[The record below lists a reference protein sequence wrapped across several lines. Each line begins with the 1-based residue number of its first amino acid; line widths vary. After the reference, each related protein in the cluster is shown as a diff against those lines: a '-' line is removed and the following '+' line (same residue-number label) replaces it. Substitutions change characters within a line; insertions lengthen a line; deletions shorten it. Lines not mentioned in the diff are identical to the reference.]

1 MQSTAINDID
11 FAHADKL
18 GNRLL
23 TELDRFRETAPVIWS
38 DSAGAWIVTRHEDVV
53 EALTGKY
60 PLSNARYTPEAFSAI
75 SAEER
80 PSRLP
85 ILTSSIPHW
94 AFNLDAPDHT
104 RLRKLLTRAFAKP
117 VVRAVQPFAQATM
130 ERVLDATP
138 VGQPVEFVDTIAR
151 AITGRVILHL
161 FGLGEPL
168 LERFQSWSQAL
179 NLALGVF
186 NAPAEALDAAETAL
200 REMKEV
206 LTPEIEARRKR
217 PTEDFLSQLVLAH
230 EDGDQLSH
238 EEVMGICYVAL
249 LAGHDTTMN
258 SMALG
263 VDILARNP
271 DQIDYLLAHPDD
283 IVNSVMEITR
293 LSAMSTGQGRLV
305 TEDFAWH
312 GARLK
317 KGDFAM
323 LMFAAAN
330 RDPRRFA
337 NPTALDLSRDSNEVV
352 TFAPGIHHCIGH
364 LLAKMQLS
372 EFFVRFFSRFDVE
385 LLDDELAFIAAYSF
399 RGLDEMN
406 VRLTPRAR

>member
-1 MQSTAINDID
+1 MRAQTISDID
-11 FAHADKL
+11 FADADKL

-23 TELDRFRETAPVIWS
+23 TELDRFREAAPVIWS
-38 DSAGAWIVTRHEDVV
+38 DSAGAWIVTRYDDVV
-53 EALTGKY
+53 DALVGKY
-60 PLSNARYTPEAFSAI
+60 PLSNARYSADAFDAI
-75 SAEER
+75 PADER
-80 PSRLP
+80 PMRLP

-104 RLRKLLTRAFAKP
+104 RLRKLLTRAFGKP
-117 VVRAVQPFAQATM
+117 VVKNVQPFAQATI
-130 ERVLDATP
+130 ERILDAAP
-138 VGQPVEFVDTIAR
+138 INQPVEFVDTIAR

-161 FGLGEPL
+161 FGLEEHL

-186 NAPAEALDAAETAL
+186 HAPAAALDAAETAL
-200 REMKEV
+200 REMKAA
-206 LTPEIEARRKR
+206 LTPEIEARRQR

-263 VDILARNP
+263 VDVLARNP
-271 DQIDYLLAHPDD
+271 DQIEYLLAHPDD

-305 TEDFAWH
+305 TEDFSWH
-312 GARLK
+312 DAKLR
-317 KGDFAM
+317 KGDYAM

-337 NPTALDLSRDSNEVV
+337 NPTTLDLSRDSSDVV

-385 LLDDELAFIAAYSF
+385 ILDRELAFIASYSF
-399 RGLDEMN
+399 RGLDAMN
-406 VRLTPRAR
+406 VRLRRRHS